1 MALNHDRDFID
12 VEEEAEA
19 RQAAL
24 RVSLIGI
31 LAVLLL
37 GIGLVGLLM
46 YGRILTDNGVVELTA
61 PPAVTVPQ
69 APVSPQP
76 RTP

>member
-1 MALNHDRDFID
+1 MALNRNHDFVDL
-12 VEEEAEA
+12 EEEAEA
-19 RQAAL
+19 RQAAR
-24 RVSLIGI
+24 RVSLIGMV
-31 LAVLLL
+31 AVLLL

-61 PPAVTVPQ
+61 PPSITVPH
-69 APVSPQP
+69 APTSPQP